1 MPSVGSDVAAL
12 ARLPLKLRLAL
23 ALVVSYSA
31 QSLLITASKVNG
43 SSFEYNANSVVLLS
57 EAIKLCFA
65 VGMVTRQ
72 RMWAEVLGQ
81 PWWLS
86 LCSGIPG
93 LLYALQNNLVFFAL
107 LHMDPGLYQLLNQS
121 KILTTGLT
129 FRLVVGK
136 ELRLIQWLAL
146 VLLSLGMMVTVDLT
160 EPPPL
165 PSAQG
170 FSVPPERT
178 LAKGLAAMA
187 CMSVSSALASV
198 INEVLIKGSAS
209 VYVANVWLYSYGV
222 AGCILYTLV
231 TSGAEGLLPGRL
243 LSGFSGLTYAIV
255 LCSAFMGQSI
265 AFIFRYADVIV
276 KIYATAASVAFTA
289 MASWALFDVP
299 PTPGLLVGYLICVC
313 SICMYY
319 LEADVLYSSDAE
331 LVRRACGRS
340 AKHD

>member
-1 MPSVGSDVAAL
+1 MGPAGVTAAAL
-12 ARLPLKLRLAL
+12 GRLPLKLRLAL
-23 ALVVSYSA
+23 ALMVSYSA

-43 SSFEYNANSVVLLS
+43 RSFGYSTNSVVLLS
-57 EAIKLCFA
+57 EVIKLCFA

-72 RMWAEVLGQ
+72 RMWAEVRGQ
-81 PWWLS
+81 PRWLS

-93 LLYALQNNLVFFAL
+93 LLYAVQNNLVFSAL
-107 LHMDPGLYQLLNQS
+107 LHMDPGLYQLLNTS

-136 ELRLIQWLAL
+136 ELRIIQWLAL
-146 VLLSLGMMVTVDLT
+146 VLLSLGMMLTVDLR
-160 EPPPL
+160 EPPSLPL
-165 PSAQG
+165 AQG
-170 FSVPPERT
+170 FSLPPERSI
-178 LAKGLAAMA
+178 AKGLAAMA

-222 AGCILYTLV
+222 AGCVLYTLA
-231 TSGAEGLLPGRL
+231 TSGPEGLLPGQL
-243 LSGFSGLTYAIV
+243 LSGFSGLTYAVV

-265 AFIFRYADVIV
+265 SFIFRYADVIV
-276 KIYATAASVAFTA
+276 KVYATAASVAFTA
-289 MASWALFDVP
+289 LASWVLFGVP
-299 PTPGLLVGYLICVC
+299 PTPGLAVGYLVCVC
-313 SICMYY
+313 SLCMYY

-331 LVRRACGRS
+331 LVRRACGRG

>member
-1 MPSVGSDVAAL
+1 MAAAAL

-31 QSLLITASKVNG
+31 QSLLITASKAKG
-43 SSFEYNANSVVLLS
+43 SDFGYSANSVVLLS

-93 LLYALQNNLVFFAL
+93 LLYALQNNLVFFTL
-107 LHMDPGLYQLLNQS
+107 LHMDPGLFQLLNTS

-129 FRLVVGK
+129 FRLLVGQ

-146 VLLSLGMMVTVDLT
+146 VLLSLGMMVTVDLR

-165 PSAQG
+165 PPAQE
-170 FSVPPERT
+170 FSLPERSI
-178 LAKGLAAMA
+178 AKGLAAMA

-198 INEVLIKGSAS
+198 TNEVLIKGSAS

-222 AGCILYTLV
+222 AGCMLYTLV

-243 LSGFSGLTYAIV
+243 LSGFSGLTYAVV

-276 KIYATAASVAFTA
+276 KIYATAASVAFTT

-299 PTPGLLVGYLICVC
+299 PTPGFLVGYLICVC